1 VAEPQAE
8 WVHSMILLPRSWPS
22 KSLVDAFEEAY
33 ICTSQRLNSVPI
45 TLRIRL
51 LNYEGKED
59 RDNEKLQSDG
69 RVERIDPDM

>member
-1 VAEPQAE
+1 
-8 WVHSMILLPRSWPS
+8 
-22 KSLVDAFEEAY
+22 VDAFEEAY